1 MEEDG
6 VWPLETAVALL
17 LASMELLTGA
27 VDVVGEEEEEAG
39 LSKCTVVEGKC
50 VRSRWATN
58 GPTEGSERVSEVG
71 SHMMSVPVL
80 NLVLAL
86 MLVRCTGS
94 RSDSA
99 PLRSL
104 GSVLIAAAIDE
115 HALLECTPDDDE

>member
-58 GPTEGSERVSEVG
+58 GPTEGSESASEVG
-71 SHMMSVPVL
+71 SHMMPVL
-80 NLVLAL
+80 NLVL
-86 MLVRCTGS
+86 VRCRGS